1 MIDFLPNVSV
11 FAFQEASQQ
20 GNPWTMVIMMAG
32 IFVIFYFL
40 MIRPQQK
47 RQKELKQQIEN
58 ISKGDKF
65 ITAGGIYATVVSIKE
80 HVVTAKIA
88 DDVKVDIAKS
98 AISAVLPKD
107 S

>member
-1 MIDFLPNVSV
+1 
-11 FAFQEASQQ
+11 
-20 GNPWTMVIMMAG
+20 MVIMMAG

-47 RQKELKQQIEN
+47 RQKELKQQIES

-80 HVVTAKIA
+80 NVVTAKIA
-88 DDVKVDIAKS
+88 DDVKVEIAKS

-107 S
+107 A